1 MTDLHDAFDA
11 HIKAQ
16 KEQRSG
22 ADGAPLARRAPA
34 PLPEDA
40 LAPITEDD
48 EAAAQKE
55 ATIQELQD
63 ANIELQVGTSTF
75 SLQFMVCEASE
86 GGHRVRA
93 TGLCPGTTDL
103 LIERFSRYGCL
114 QPDRCCAAAGGER
127 SQLRSWSWFQGRV

>member
-1 MTDLHDAFDA
+1 MTPCLQMTDLHDAFDA

-22 ADGAPLARRAPA
+22 ADGAPLTRRAPA

-63 ANIELQVGTSTF
+63 AKTELQVGTSTS
-75 SLQFMVCEASE
+75 SLQPLVCEATVQELQCAHLEVQAGAWPGLGPAGACSSKTCWRLPDVYRLTQGE
-86 GGHRVRA
+86 A
-93 TGLCPGTTDL
+93 TL
-103 LIERFSRYGCL
+103 
-114 QPDRCCAAAGGER
+114 
-127 SQLRSWSWFQGRV
+127 

>member
-22 ADGAPLARRAPA
+22 ADGAPLTRRAPA
-34 PLPEDA
+34 PLLEDA

-63 ANIELQVGTSTF
+63 ANIELQVGTST
-75 SLQFMVCEASE
+75 SCLQSMVCEATAQE
-86 GGHRVRA
+86 PQYAKLAQELEVA
-93 TGLCPGTTDL
+93 AGLCV
-103 LIERFSRYGCL
+103 
-114 QPDRCCAAAGGER
+114 AAP
-127 SQLRSWSWFQGRV
+127 

>member
-22 ADGAPLARRAPA
+22 ADGTPLARRAPA

-40 LAPITEDD
+40 LAPITEVD

-63 ANIELQVGTSTF
+63 ANNELQVGSSTS
-75 SLQFMVCEASE
+75 SLQLMVSE
-86 GGHRVRA
+86 TTVQELQYANLEVQAGARPGHRLAGACSSEDVVVPPR
-93 TGLCPGTTDL
+93 GLQADAMAGHL
-103 LIERFSRYGCL
+103 L
-114 QPDRCCAAAGGER
+114 
-127 SQLRSWSWFQGRV
+127 

>member
-22 ADGAPLARRAPA
+22 ADGTPLTRRAPA

-63 ANIELQVGTSTF
+63 ANTELQVGTSTSSPKSVVCKATVQGLQYANLEVQAGAWPGL
-75 SLQFMVCEASE
+75 SLA
-86 GGHRVRA
+86 GA
-93 TGLCPGTTDL
+93 
-103 LIERFSRYGCL
+103 
-114 QPDRCCAAAGGER
+114 CA
-127 SQLRSWSWFQGRV
+127 QGVVVPP